1 MKYYIRK
8 TLSVLL
14 WIIASLLAIV
24 DVFYLYL
31 FFSGELL
38 EGIDKGAEFATTY
51 TIASILVILLLV
63 GLTVL
68 CVFGAIRL
76 SRGAKKRQA
85 VIEFLG
91 EKF

>member
-8 TLSVLL
+8 TLSILL

-31 FFSGELL
+31 VLSGELL
-38 EGIDKGAEFATTY
+38 LGVVDKDAKALMSVAI
-51 TIASILVILLLV
+51 TIMSLLLI
-63 GLTVL
+63 GATAL
-68 CVFGAIRL
+68 CIFGAIRL
-76 SRGAKKRQA
+76 SKGNKKRKE